1 MDMASS
7 SNDVLCDVEQ
17 ESKLHLISTL
27 VHELSIIIQGIGV
40 KIICLST
47 FFFVCFFIQVSY
59 VKHAC
64 P

>member
-27 VHELSIIIQGIGV
+27 VHELSIKIQGIGV
-40 KIICLST
+40 K
-47 FFFVCFFIQVSY
+47 
-59 VKHAC
+59 
-64 P
+64 